1 MPVKWR
7 RRHDPTHYITQRN
20 VKKAESIALQNK
32 LNEENIIQQQLKEKK
47 EKLLNNEDMNYKND
61 DEIITWMYQD
71 PKVVSKNIN
80 DSEIDD
86 NRGNNETEIANV
98 NDSLT
103 SRKRL
108 NSAYSNNLNA
118 INNDS
123 DDDNDVD
130 DEEDKYVKEFR
141 MKLEKHQQG
150 DYSTS
155 SSLPLPSSSAVTIKV
170 ILTPYRFGYTVNTAT
185 TTTLSSLNNNNIS
198 SNSNSNNNS
207 SSSSNSNIENGS
219 GIFRSSKEKRED
231 LLVKMM
237 TLTHVMKGNEDNT
250 DGHWGRDHFDMDEDA
265 DITEGKSM
273 K

>member
-47 EKLLNNEDMNYKND
+47 EKLLNNEEKNYKND

-71 PKVVSKNIN
+71 PKLVSKNIN

-86 NRGNNETEIANV
+86 NHGNNETDIANV
-98 NDSLT
+98 NDSLI

-108 NSAYSNNLNA
+108 NSAYSNNLNT

-150 DYSTS
+150 DYSSS
-155 SSLPLPSSSAVTIKV
+155 SSLPLPSSSSSSAVTNKV
-170 ILTPYRFGYTVNTAT
+170 ILTPHQFGYTVNTAT
-185 TTTLSSLNNNNIS
+185 TTTVSSLNNNNIS
-198 SNSNSNNNS
+198 S
-207 SSSSNSNIENGS
+207 SSNSNSKSNYNFENDS
-219 GIFRSSKEKRED
+219 GFFRSSKEKRED
-231 LLVKMM
+231 LLLEMM
-237 TLTHVMKGNEDNT
+237 TLTHVMKGNEDHT

-265 DITEGKSM
+265 DITEGKSI